1 MKRPMHKTLV
11 AASLAALLSATAHG
25 ALAAPAKPA
34 AKGTATPAGDAT
46 ENKPVAIVNG
56 KAIPQARMDALLAAQ
71 LAQGQQDTPQL
82 RLAVREELVR
92 REILAQEADK
102 QGFANKLPVQA
113 QMMMARQSVLIGAY
127 LQDLLKSKPITDEMV
142 KKEYE
147 NIRKSLGEKEY
158 KTRHV
163 LVESE
168 DEAKA
173 IIEKL
178 KKGEKFEELAKQS
191 KDPGSKEQGGD
202 LGWSSPAAYVPQFS
216 AAMIKLEKGKFTEAP
231 VKSDFGWHV
240 IQIDDTREMT
250 PPSFEEIKP
259 QLQQRMQQQMV
270 EKQILDLRAK
280 AKVE

>member
-25 ALAAPAKPA
+25 APAAKPA
-34 AKGTATPAGDAT
+34 ATKPAGDA
-46 ENKPVAIVNG
+46 PIAVVNG

-92 REILAQEADK
+92 REILAQESEK

-127 LQDLLKSKPITDEMV
+127 LQDLLKSKPITDDMV

-158 KTRHV
+158 KARHV

-173 IIEKL
+173 IIDKL

-191 KDPGSKEQGGD
+191 KDPGSKDQGGD
-202 LGWSSPAAYVPQFS
+202 LGWSNPAAYVPQFS
-216 AAMIKLEKGKFTEAP
+216 AAMVKLEKGKFTEAP

-240 IQIDDTREMT
+240 IQLDDTREMT
-250 PPSFEEIKP
+250 PPSFDEIKP

-270 EKQILDLRAK
+270 EKHILDLRAK